1 MWNRGPLK
9 ILNAI
14 KLILDSQGNHLD
26 SYTISLESFRFF
38 RGPLFHKPVTGHE
51 LFLLFLTANRL
62 YQKTVILLPNL
73 SNFTL
78 NRLLLEV
85 DPTLEFHLEFLKNST
100 DAVCLCYIIPTEN
113 LKNIIDK
120 CSKTK
125 FRTHFLWYS
134 SFVNFSGQK
143 FVRDAEARG
152 IHKEIQSHLVLFKN
166 SDKN

>member
-1 MWNRGPLK
+1 MN
-9 ILNAI
+9 
-14 KLILDSQGNHLD
+14 
-26 SYTISLESFRFF
+26 F
-38 RGPLFHKPVTGHE
+38 
-51 LFLLFLTANRL
+51 FLLFLTANWL

-85 DPTLEFHLEFLKNST
+85 DPTLDFHLEFLKNST

-113 LKNIIDK
+113 LKNTIDK

-125 FRTHFLWYS
+125 F
-134 SFVNFSGQK
+134 
-143 FVRDAEARG
+143 VRDADARG

-166 SDKN
+166 SNKNYCNRRLQLLILYKFRIY